1 MMRLALRPQ
10 RKERNAMIRSSKRLP
25 RSRCLTHSAALGWPS
40 MRLADLGFMQRAA
53 GHFALVDANREMNQ
67 PRRGRFVLKNE
78 SVARP
83 HRIEKFRGRD
93 MPGFEVNSPRLLDDL
108 EHLIQQQGARQHRK
122 SGE

>member
-67 PRRGRFVLKNE
+67 PRRGR
-78 SVARP
+78 
-83 HRIEKFRGRD
+83 D

-122 SGE
+122 SGEMTCKRRVVGGDVE